1 MVGGLG
7 FNFFIYISSYKC
19 RGLEER
25 GFGLYEEGHSKALMF
40 TSCRMKTLGRAL
52 SRGDMI

>member
-1 MVGGLG
+1 MVAGLG

-40 TSCRMKTLGRAL
+40 TSCRMKTHGRAL